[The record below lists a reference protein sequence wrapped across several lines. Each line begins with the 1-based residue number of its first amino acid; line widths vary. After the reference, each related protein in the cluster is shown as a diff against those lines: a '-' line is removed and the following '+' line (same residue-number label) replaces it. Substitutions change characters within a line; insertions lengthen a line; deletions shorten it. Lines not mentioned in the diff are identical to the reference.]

1 MQYAIHMI
9 EILAHKDRTQSE
21 PQPDLKPSPGAAVPW
36 IPIPPLD
43 LDHTTIFFDIDGTLL
58 DLAPTPLEVNVSMR
72 LQNSLVALKSRL
84 GGAIA
89 FVSGRPIAE
98 IDRLFAPLKVA
109 AVGGHGAEIRFTPDG
124 EIKRSKLATIDD
136 VLRAEFASIIELAP
150 GIIIEDKGY
159 SVAIHYRLSPDLGGE
174 VMEHI
179 VAICRSETCD
189 ALEILPGK
197 FVIEVK
203 PRGYNKGTGIVEMM
217 TVPPF
222 LGRKPIFIGDDVT
235 DQAAFAAL
243 PDFGGTGISVGGMQ
257 PGASFNFGGP
267 HDVRLWIEHLA
278 TERAGHGR
286 VVGTERA

>member
-1 MQYAIHMI
+1 MI
-9 EILAHKDRTQSE
+9 EILAHQDQAHTETR
-21 PQPDLKPSPGAAVPW
+21 PDPKPNLGAAASRPLAS
-36 IPIPPLD
+36 PLD
-43 LDHTTIFFDIDGTLL
+43 LNRTAIFFDIDGTLL
-58 DLAPTPLEVNVSMR
+58 DLAPTPLEVNVSTR
-72 LQNSLVALKSRL
+72 LQNSLGALKSRL

-89 FVSGRPIAE
+89 FVSGRPIGE
-98 IDRLFAPLKVA
+98 IDRLFTPLKVA

-136 VLRAEFASIIELAP
+136 ELRAEFASIMELDP

-179 VAICRSETCD
+179 VAICRSESCD

-203 PRGYNKGTGIVEMM
+203 PRGYNKGTGLIEMM

-222 LGRKPIFIGDDVT
+222 QGRKPIFIGDDVT
-235 DQAAFAAL
+235 DHAAFAAL
-243 PDFGGTGISVGGMQ
+243 PEFGGTGISVGGMQ
-257 PGASFNFGGP
+257 PGASFNFDGP
-267 HDVRLWIEHLA
+267 QDVRLWIERLA
-278 TERAGHGR
+278 SERAGNGR
-286 VVGTERA
+286 IDSMEKA